1 MTISH
6 AAAHDLLER
15 LAAARVAHA
24 GDDFVAVFGER
35 AEVQLDPFAAPLV
48 GHLELRAY
56 LEEAAAAEEQAE
68 MTVERHWVVGDTVLA
83 AWHMSWI
90 RRTTRARVRA
100 AGFLAAEIGPDDRIA
115 RLRQWWN
122 VRETPVG

>member
-15 LAAARVAHA
+15 LAAARATHA
-24 GDDFVAVFGER
+24 GDDLVAEFSEH
-35 AEVQLDPFAAPLV
+35 AEVQLDPFAPPLL

-56 LEEAAAAEEQAE
+56 LEEAARAEDQAE
-68 MTVERHWVVGDTVLA
+68 MTVERHWVVADTVLA

-90 RRTTRARVRA
+90 RRTSRARARA
-100 AGFLAAEIGPDDRIA
+100 SGFLVAEIGPDDRIA